1 MARSA
6 FVRSERE
13 IPIAGCG
20 GGGGGGVSLGVPV
33 ASCSAGFRPLI
44 SLDLAELGALN
55 ALVL

>member
-6 FVRSERE
+6 FAPRSERE
-13 IPIAGCG
+13 IPIDGE
-20 GGGGGGVSLGVPV
+20 GGGGGVSLGVPV
-33 ASCSAGFRPLI
+33 ASCSAAFRPLI